1 MAFSN
6 VARST
11 KWYSDPSSVA
21 RTGRVVQLL
30 LSHSRSSASTSRRAR
45 VPLPT
50 PPGPMRTA
58 MKGSADKSSKQF
70 CALLRPE
77 TPDPAGLGD
86 RRVVHDSFGL
96 HFSDRR
102 ERADEVVG
110 AHLGHAL
117 LACRQ
122 LEELFQ
128 RQLARL
134 HLSLHLGASST
145 IRYR

>member
-30 LSHSRSSASTSRRAR
+30 LSHSRSSASTSRRAK

-58 MKGSADKSSKQF
+58 MKGSADKSTKQF
-70 CALLRPE
+70 CALFRSE
-77 TPDPAGLGD
+77 SPDPAGLGD

-96 HFSDRR
+96 HLADCRQG
-102 ERADEVVG
+102 ADEVVG

-117 LACRQ
+117 LARGQ
-122 LEELFQ
+122 FEELFE
-128 RQLARL
+128 R
-134 HLSLHLGASST
+134 
-145 IRYR
+145 